1 MLEISCFHALQNTM
15 YYLWQQVSSKPE
27 NDIKATI
34 MEAGQDLSEED
45 FMVKVWTVLPYFF
58 LSLFHESQKDIN
70 IIFQWARFIR
80 KSHQAKIR

>member
-1 MLEISCFHALQNTM
+1 M
-15 YYLWQQVSSKPE
+15 K
-27 NDIKATI
+27 
-34 MEAGQDLSEED
+34 AGQDLSEED

-80 KSHQAKIR
+80 K